1 MKTEAMK
8 LVSLLLLGSLAPLGR
23 AQDKP
28 KPEEK
33 PKTEAQST
41 PAKALIV
48 FTEYDGD
55 KKVKSLP
62 YTLYINAPD
71 GPELRPGTWAKLRI
85 GSRVPVYTGGSTGNM
100 TYIDVGTNIDA
111 RAAHT
116 GDGHFLLYL
125 NLERSW
131 VEGDVI
137 VPIAKTLSPQEDPS
151 AGHFKEP
158 IIRQFKSEL
167 DLKIREGQVVEST
180 MATDPLSGKVLKVEV
195 SLSLVK

>member
-1 MKTEAMK
+1 MKTTTIHVA
-8 LVSLLLLGSLAPLGR
+8 SLLLLGMLSPLGQ

-28 KPEEK
+28 RAEEK
-33 PKTEAQST
+33 TKSEAQST

-71 GPELRPGTWAKLRI
+71 APDLGLSTWAKLRI
-85 GSRVPVYTGGSTGNM
+85 GSRVPVYTSASNENM

-116 GDGHFLLYL
+116 GGGRLDRKSTRL
-125 NLERSW
+125 NS
-131 VEGDVI
+131 
-137 VPIAKTLSPQEDPS
+137 S
-151 AGHFKEP
+151 H
-158 IIRQFKSEL
+158 
-167 DLKIREGQVVEST
+167 
-180 MATDPLSGKVLKVEV
+180 
-195 SLSLVK
+195 

>member
-1 MKTEAMK
+1 MRTKAIQ
-8 LVSLLLLGSLAPLGR
+8 LALLLLFSSLTPLGR

-28 KPEEK
+28 KAEEK
-33 PKTEAQST
+33 PRSEAPST
-41 PAKALIV
+41 PAKVLIV

-71 GPELRPGTWAKLRI
+71 APELGPGTWARLRI
-85 GSRVPVYTGGSTGNM
+85 GSRVPVYTSASTENT

-116 GDGHFLLYL
+116 GGGRFLLYL
-125 NLERSW
+125 NLDRSW
-131 VEGDVI
+131 VDGD
-137 VPIAKTLSPQEDPS
+137 ATLAMMKSDS
-151 AGHFKEP
+151 APPDGPAGRFRKP
-158 IIRQFKSEL
+158 VIRQFKSEL

-180 MATDPLSGKVLKVEV
+180 MATDPFSGKVLKVEV
-195 SLSLVK
+195 SVSVVK